1 MPRVTLGTRVKEV
14 MVRGVLLAVTAAVL
28 VAAAS
33 AQDLESKCEEC
44 DRSACPEV
52 GSCPGGAVP
61 DECGCCVI
69 CARGLGQRCDNETG
83 AASRGRYGAC
93 GDHLVCR
100 PRTDVGDSVEA
111 VCECDSE
118 GEVCGSDEVTYES
131 LCHLLEKTADNPEL
145 FVAVRGPCK
154 AAPVIMSPPED
165 AERPEGSI
173 LVLDCEVRGYPVPD
187 VTWELNL
194 KDGSSFKLPGD
205 RSSLAVQVRGGPEPF
220 MATGWVQIMRINKE
234 TVGTY
239 SCVATNSE
247 GEARAS
253 AKVQIRRAAN
263 EKEES
268 LNMV

>member
-1 MPRVTLGTRVKEV
+1 

-33 AQDLESKCEEC
+33 AQDLDSKCGEC

-52 GSCPGGAVP
+52 GTCPGGAVP
-61 DECGCCVI
+61 DECGCCTI
-69 CARGLGQRCDNETG
+69 CARGLGQRCENET
-83 AASRGRYGAC
+83 ATASGGRYGAC

-100 PRTDVGDSVEA
+100 ARTDVGDSVEGCLRVRQRGRGLRLRRRDLRDPLPPA
-111 VCECDSE
+111 
-118 GEVCGSDEVTYES
+118 GEDGRQPRALRGGE
-131 LCHLLEKTADNPEL
+131 
-145 FVAVRGPCK
+145 GPCK
-154 AAPVIMSPPED
+154 AAPVIVSAPED

-173 LVLDCEVRGYPVPD
+173 LVLDCEVKGYPVPD

-194 KDGSSFKLPGD
+194 EDGSSFKLPGD
-205 RSSLAVQVRGGPEPF
+205 MSSLAVQVRGGPEKF
-220 MATGWVQIMRINKE
+220 MATGWVQIMRIKKD

-247 GEARAS
+247 GEARAA